1 MARNRNNNTADFLK
15 TFQTTYGLAR
25 GAMKDYDMAGI
36 AKATPEESQGFTKED
51 GQQLEAIANAKKED
65 GTPYYSVTADDKG
78 GYQVGS
84 NFEIQNADVVTPA
97 PAELGSRG
105 VASRTL
111 GAKVTPEPFT
121 FAQRGVTDFLGKRQS
136 GTMTDAQVLGARQN
150 AMAGVMEKYGD
161 ATGAMQYRQQAQQG
175 VRQEVADARSAEQ
188 HDWAKQAQAG
198 IAQQRVR
205 EDEERSFTRGMETDT
220 AGWFDKRL
228 TGADGARREATL
240 DDHLAGKQFQAA
252 KYMEAGKTELA
263 GKAIQEYQAAAFGKI
278 NLQTKERDE
287 ALVQTA
293 AALSSGNLNAV
304 KDFYNKFIPDGGHVT
319 EITKDAAGAITIHRV
334 SADGRA
340 IAPTVM
346 KDASQMAAALSTF
359 KDPMAV
365 YNWSQQEFARNL
377 QTKADKRGDAQLGL
391 SQAAGGRAQAEFA
404 AGGSERQ
411 LKSTVATLQLGLANT
426 DDPVQ
431 QQAIQA
437 KLAAIQ
443 SGLGGDKNA
452 PSEVKLAS
460 ALVKAGLAPDMR
472 SALGMAL
479 NRKSDSPDE
488 RHQDYVATG
497 LKNMN
502 SAAQA
507 VKAAD
512 EVMTQ
517 MGFAKKNGRWT
528 QDGATGSLAG
538 KDITTDPKAIAI
550 MNDKNQSPGQKK
562 AKLIALGY
570 E

>member
-1 MARNRNNNTADFLK
+1 MSKISSFAQGYGSGRQMVQDYQAEQKRKKIGEIAD
-15 TFQTTYGLAR
+15 
-25 GAMKDYDMAGI
+25 
-36 AKATPEESQGFTKED
+36 AKPEESQGFTAED
-51 GQQLEAIANAKKED
+51 GQQLEAIANAKKPD
-65 GTPYYSVTADDKG
+65 GTPYYSVTPGDAG

-84 NFEIQNADVVTPA
+84 NFETQNAAGEMETPA
-97 PAELGSRG
+97 PA
-105 VASRTL
+105 A
-111 GAKVTPEPFT
+111 

-136 GTMTDAQVLGARQN
+136 GSMTDAQVLGARQQ
-150 AMAGVMEKYGD
+150 AMAGVMENYGD
-161 ATGAMQYRQQAQQG
+161 ATGAMQYRQQAMQGEQAARQGILTEQQIKAG
-175 VRQEVADARSAEQ
+175 ERTA
-188 HDWAKQAQAG
+188 AQG
-198 IAQQRVR
+198 VR
-205 EDEERSFTRGMETDT
+205 EDEDRSFTRGMETDT
-220 AGWFDKRL
+220 ANWFGKRL
-228 TGADGARREATL
+228 TGADGVKREATL

-287 ALVQTA
+287 ALLQTA

-319 EITKDAAGAITIHRV
+319 DITKDAAGAITINRV
-334 SADGRA
+334 SADGQPM
-340 IAPTVM
+340 APTVM

-443 SGLGGDKNA
+443 NGLGGDKNA

-460 ALVKAGLAPDMR
+460 AMLKAGMATDMR
-472 SALGMAL
+472 SALEMAVT
-479 NRKSDSPDE
+479 RKSNSPDE
-488 RHQDYVATG
+488 IHQSFVAAG
-497 LKNMN
+497 LKNMTP
-502 SAAQA
+502 AAKS
-507 VKAAD
+507 VSEAD
-512 EVMTQ
+512 AVMTS

-528 QDGATGSLAG
+528 QGQGGASDSSAPAG
-538 KDITTDPKAIAI
+538 PAKGAVLNGFEFQGGNP
-550 MNDKNQSPGQKK
+550 NDKKNWRSVAVGKVN
-562 AKLIALGY
+562 
-570 E
+570 

>member
-36 AKATPEESQGFTKED
+36 AKATPEESQGFTAED

-97 PAELGSRG
+97 PAALGQRG
-105 VASRTL
+105 VANLSI
-111 GAKVTPEPFT
+111 GAMQTPAPFT
-121 FAQRGVTDFLGKRQS
+121 IAQRGVTDFLGKRQS
-136 GTMTDAQVLGARQN
+136 GSMTEAQVLGARQN

-175 VRQEVADARSAEQ
+175 VRQVAQDARQVVIDQQAATRFAREE
-188 HDWAKQAQAG
+188 QAQPG
-198 IAQQRVR
+198 I
-205 EDEERSFTRGMETDT
+205 EERDSLLLEQARRANEQGKQTQQESNAKRALGGFYAAGDMDGLGKFMTTNYNDGMNYQIVKNEDGT
-220 AGWFDKRL
+220 L
-228 TGADGARREATL
+228 TGIQSDQNT
-240 DDHLAGKQFQAA
+240 KQ
-252 KYMEAGKTELA
+252 EAGRVTFKSKEDMFYQLVNRMDPAKLIDRTRDDE
-263 GKAIQEYQAAAFGKI
+263 KAAIARGDVDRRFKNEEDAAAR
-278 NLQTKERDE
+278 LATYQTG
-287 ALVQTA
+287 T
-293 AALSSGNLNAV
+293 
-304 KDFYNKFIPDGGHVT
+304 
-319 EITKDAAGAITIHRV
+319 
-334 SADGRA
+334 
-340 IAPTVM
+340 
-346 KDASQMAAALSTF
+346 
-359 KDPMAV
+359 
-365 YNWSQQEFARNL
+365 
-377 QTKADKRGDAQLGL
+377 LGL
-391 SQAAGGRAQAEFA
+391 SQAAGGRAKAEFDSQA
-404 AGGSERQ
+404 SVRQ
-411 LKSTVATLQLGLANT
+411 LAATVGTLQLGLANT

-443 SGLGGDKNA
+443 NGLGGDKNA

-528 QDGATGSLAG
+528 QGQGGGASSAPAG
-538 KDITTDPKAIAI
+538 PVKGTTLNGFEFQGGDP
-550 MNDKNQSPGQKK
+550 NDKKNWRSVAVGKVR
-562 AKLIALGY
+562 
-570 E
+570 